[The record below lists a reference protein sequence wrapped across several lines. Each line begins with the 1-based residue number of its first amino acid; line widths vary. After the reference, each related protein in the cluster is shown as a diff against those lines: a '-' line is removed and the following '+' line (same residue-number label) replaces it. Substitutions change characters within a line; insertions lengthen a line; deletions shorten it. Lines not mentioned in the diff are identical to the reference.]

1 MITSHR
7 RPAPSAPV
15 KPAAAAAEVGVTA
28 VVVAVAALAAVGAA
42 IGLQTFGSSGDRGRV
57 PAAVAHAH
65 PSDIAR
71 ALPTS
76 FGALAVLRVEAIPG
90 LTAKQLAGVTHF
102 PSYVSPD
109 KMQVQVSIQLANRL
123 DRPTAYDP
131 ARFRLAVGRRPAV
144 PPTSASIR
152 AGTLQP
158 HAAIEGIVIFVVPRA
173 ARPTRLWLEFRE
185 RAGARPVRA
194 DLGEVRLGRRSAVK
208 QSDHALHHGVP

>member
-1 MITSHR
+1 M
-7 RPAPSAPV
+7 

-28 VVVAVAALAAVGAA
+28 AIVAVAALAAVGGA
-42 IGLQTFGSSGDRGRV
+42 IGLHTFGSSGDHARV
-57 PAAVAHAH
+57 PAAAAHAH
-65 PSDIAR
+65 RSDFAR
-71 ALPTS
+71 TLPTS

-102 PSYVSPD
+102 PSYVGPD
-109 KMQVQVSIQLANRL
+109 KMQVQVSVQLANRL

-131 ARFRLAVGRRPAV
+131 ARFRLAAGRRRAV

-158 HAAIEGIVIFVVPRA
+158 HAAIEGIVIFVVPRV

-185 RAGARPVRA
+185 RTGATPVRA
-194 DLGEVRLGRRSAVK
+194 DLGEVRLGRGPAAK
-208 QSDHALHHGVP
+208 QSYHALHHGVP